1 MLSKMHICWCQYLL
15 TLNLN
20 PFKYV
25 PGNFNMIITAPH
37 GGYIDVPNCP
47 LCNFGCFINGK
58 CQYDSSSSCTPNPD
72 KCDIAAGRDFY
83 TQEIARLVVQSITM
97 LKQKTPHLVIMKCS
111 RLLYNLSILLYS

>member
-1 MLSKMHICWCQYLL
+1 MLSKMRICWCQYLL

-25 PGNFNMIITAPH
+25 PGNINMIITAPH

-47 LCNFGCFINGK
+47 LRNFGCFINGK